1 MPIRDTR
8 QLARALMQRWPINDN
23 MRAGIIATLIKVLK
37 DDDASPREKTSAA
50 KALLAAEK
58 QNQEDEHKLI
68 DVRIQQRHAELDALA
83 ADLGIEIGV
92 IEDATRSGN
101 GNGPAASDV

>member
-1 MPIRDTR
+1 
-8 QLARALMQRWPINDN
+8 MQRWPINDN
-23 MRAGIIATLIKVLK
+23 MRAGIIATLVKVLK

-68 DVRIQQRHAELDALA
+68 DVRIQQRHAELDAIA
-83 ADLGIEIGV
+83 AELGIEVGL
-92 IEDATRSGN
+92 IEDATRQGSGSN
-101 GNGPAASDV
+101 SSLEGDTAEK